1 MKTSSASSGYRMRN
15 YPVQAASLRNALS
28 WALPVILHERQGRNT
43 GGPSGAM
50 HSSIE
55 LRKVVERMCLT
66 TGEVCTFVDM
76 PGNGP
81 TVQVNRDTFHVYGT
95 PLMFREE
102 FVDRILNRRG
112 NNTTHLFT
120 LTEKEYHREQYQR
133 ES

>member
-1 MKTSSASSGYRMRN
+1 MKTSSASSGHRMRN
-15 YPVQAASLRNALS
+15 YPVQTVGMLHAAS
-28 WALPVILHERQGRNT
+28 WAAPAILHEKRGRNT

-55 LRKVVERMCLT
+55 LRKVVERLCLT
-66 TGEVCTFVDM
+66 TGDVCTFVDM

-102 FVDRILNRRG
+102 FVDRVLNRRG
-112 NNTTHLFT
+112 HNTTHLFT
-120 LTEKEYHREQYQR
+120 LTEKEYNHEKYHRE
-133 ES
+133 S